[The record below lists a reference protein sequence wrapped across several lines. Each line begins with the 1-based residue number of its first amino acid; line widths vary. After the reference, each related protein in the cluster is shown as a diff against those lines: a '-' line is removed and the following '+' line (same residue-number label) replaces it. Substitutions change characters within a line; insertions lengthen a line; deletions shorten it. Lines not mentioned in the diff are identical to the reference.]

1 MTDFVNI
8 QFNDQ
13 NIDVNG
19 FAEVLPFC
27 LISACP
33 IFSSEAR
40 EGSVWLCVIY
50 ESEKY
55 RNSEPSIY
63 SKINIS
69 SIWVVFV
76 EII

>member
-40 EGSVWLCVIY
+40 EGSVRVIY

-63 SKINIS
+63 NKINIS